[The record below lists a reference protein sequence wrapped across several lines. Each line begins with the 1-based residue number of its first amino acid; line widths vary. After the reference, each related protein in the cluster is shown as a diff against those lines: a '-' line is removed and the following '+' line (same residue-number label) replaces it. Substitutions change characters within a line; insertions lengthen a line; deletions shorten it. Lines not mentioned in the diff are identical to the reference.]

1 MKYLLYF
8 LPLIL
13 LSFTS
18 CKQDRKES
26 AGLKIGVMSSMDY
39 LPIAIAHEQGFF
51 DKHQVKIDIQKFYSA
66 NDRDAAFQTGNI
78 DGTVI
83 DYTGAII
90 QKAGGVDLKITSAC
104 NSTFCLMTGSQSGI
118 QQIADLKGKKIA
130 VSRNTVID
138 FCVEMALQ
146 SVQLSPTD
154 IEKREINKIPI
165 RLEMMMKGQSD
176 ATALP
181 DPFIS
186 IAANKGAQSIVCME
200 DLGYT
205 VTGIMFKTEVI
216 NSKYSEIEA
225 FYYAYNEAVQ
235 YIQTHSIE
243 DLQTI
248 LVKEIGFSEAL
259 AHSVKLPIYTLA
271 QIPQEKDIQT
281 ATNWL
286 KGKGLIPA
294 DFSTNEIL
302 DDRFIQ
308 Q

>member
-1 MKYLLYF
+1 MKHFLYF
-8 LPLIL
+8 IALIL

-18 CKQDRKES
+18 CKQEQKES
-26 AGLKIGVMSSMDY
+26 TELKIGVMSSMDY
-39 LPIAIAHEQGFF
+39 LPIAIAYEQGLF
-51 DKHQVKIDIQKFYSA
+51 DKYQVKVDIQKFYSA
-66 NDRDAAFQTGNI
+66 NNRDIAFQTGNI

-104 NSTFCLMTGSQSGI
+104 NSTFCLMTGAQSGI
-118 QQIADLKGKKIA
+118 RQITDLKGKQIA

-138 FCVEMALQ
+138 FCIEMALQ
-146 SVQLSPTD
+146 SAQLSPSD
-154 IEKREINKIPI
+154 IEKQEINKIPI

-186 IAANKGAQSIVCME
+186 IATDKGAQSIICME
-200 DLGYT
+200 DLGYV

-216 NSKYSEIEA
+216 NNKSSEIEA
-225 FYYAYNEAVQ
+225 FYQAYNEAVL

-243 DLQTI
+243 DIQTI
-248 LVKEIGFSEAL
+248 LVKEIGFPEAL
-259 AHSVKLPIYTLA
+259 ARSAKLPTYTLA
-271 QIPQEKDIQT
+271 QTPQEKDIQAVT
-281 ATNWL
+281 DWL

-294 DFSTNEIL
+294 DFSTDDIL
-302 DDRFIQ
+302 EDRFIQ